1 MTLQFFKLY
10 KVTALVIPAVIL
22 AAGSSMVAAES
33 IEQRVGR
40 MERVLDSQS
49 LVDMATRLE
58 QIQKDLQLLRGEIE
72 LQGHTLAGLKKR
84 QRDLYLDIDQRLRRL
99 ESGGA
104 AASAPPASVPQTP
117 AVPTAPAVSSAPS
130 SASTPP
136 PQSAATAAPAKGE
149 RGAYQRAFNLLKE
162 GRYDQASGDFRR
174 FLSSYPQSSYASNA
188 QYWLGEAFYVT
199 RQFDEALTEFNKV
212 VSVYP
217 NSSKLGDA
225 LLKIG
230 FIYYEQEQWGKAKAT
245 LSEIIK
251 RYPNTTVAR
260 LADNR
265 LRRMKLERR

>member
-10 KVTALVIPAVIL
+10 KATALVIPAVIL
-22 AAGSSMVAAES
+22 VTGSSMLAAES

-99 ESGGA
+99 EAGGA
-104 AASAPPASVPQTP
+104 AVSAPPAPAPQAP
-117 AVPTAPAVSSAPS
+117 VAPTAPAVSSAPS
-130 SASTPP
+130 SASVPP
-136 PQSAATAAPAKGE
+136 PASAPVKGE
-149 RGAYQRAFNLLKE
+149 RDAYQRAFNLLKE

-174 FLSSYPQSSYASNA
+174 FLSSYPQSGYASNA

-199 RQFDEALTEFNKV
+199 RQFDDALTEFNKV
-212 VSVYP
+212 ISVYP
-217 NSSKLGDA
+217 DSSKLGDA

-230 FIYYEQEQWGKAKAT
+230 FIYYEQEQWGKARAT